1 MDYIRKTLLLVLTF
15 TLSISTFAAQ
25 TESDYYR
32 LEISKMTKQN
42 HRPLTS
48 YTQARKYIMQRVH
61 LAEDRNGYYVQ
72 DVYCQIT
79 FRSKVGPNRMP
90 SHNEINIEHT
100 WPQSRFNRS
109 QSKAFQKSDLH
120 HLYPTDSRANGKR
133 GNVHFGQ
140 FKNGRRA
147 LDHCT
152 ASRVGR
158 ISETGKE
165 GFEPPTKHKGN
176 VARALFYFSIRY
188 DIRISDYEE
197 FMLRQWNLI
206 DPVDEEEMLRNDFIE
221 RIQGNRNPFIDD
233 PELSDLIS
241 DF

>member
-79 FRSKVGPNRMP
+79 FRSKVGTNRMP

-120 HLYPTDSRANGKR
+120 HLYPTQSVANSTR
-133 GNVHFGQ
+133 GNVIFQELSAQNAEPVNGCNRSLAGYA
-140 FKNGRRA
+140 NGRR
-147 LDHCT
+147 
-152 ASRVGR
+152 
-158 ISETGKE
+158 
-165 GFEPPTKHKGN
+165 GFEPPEDHKGN
-176 VARALFYFSIRY
+176 VARALFYFSMRY
-188 DIRISDYEE
+188 DISISETEE
-197 FMLRQWNLI
+197 IILRAWNNN
-206 DPVDEEEMLRNDFIE
+206 DPVDEHERKRNDIIE
-221 RIQGNRNPFIDD
+221 EIQGNRNPFIDD
-233 PELSDLIS
+233 PELAELVS

>member
-1 MDYIRKTLLLVLTF
+1 MIRISLALVLAMAG
-15 TLSISTFAAQ
+15 LKAANAAPLVKDSYWYEVQ
-25 TESDYYR
+25 Q
-32 LEISKMTKQN
+32 MTKKG
-42 HRPLTS
+42 HMPLS
-48 YTQARKYIMQRVH
+48 HYSEARAHLMQELHIKR
-61 LAEDRNGYYVQ
+61 DSNGYFVE
-72 DVYCQIT
+72 DVYCGIIY
-79 FRSKVGPNRMP
+79 RKKVSPRTMPN
-90 SHNEINIEHT
+90 HNELNVEHT
-100 WPQSRFNRS
+100 WPQSRFNKR
-109 QSKAFQKSDLH
+109 QSTSFQKSDLH